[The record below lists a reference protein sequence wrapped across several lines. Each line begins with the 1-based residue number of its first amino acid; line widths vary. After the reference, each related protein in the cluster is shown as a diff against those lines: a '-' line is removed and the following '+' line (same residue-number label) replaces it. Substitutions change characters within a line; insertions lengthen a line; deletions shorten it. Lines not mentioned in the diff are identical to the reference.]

1 MQRCGHWETALPII
15 RKSERNT
22 MQNQNCWPLPGTLEK
37 LKFAVHYGADA
48 VYIAGKRYGLRA
60 FAGNFD
66 SQQMAE
72 GIAYAHSR
80 QVKVY
85 VTVNIFSH
93 NEDLQGMEEYLQELL
108 ELGVDAII
116 VSDPGIIRIAREKV
130 PDLPVHISTQANTT
144 NWSAVQLWKD
154 LGAERVVLARELTLP
169 EIQEIK
175 KRVDIELETFCTWC
189 YVHLLFGPLSA
200 QQLYDGAGF

>member
-1 MQRCGHWETALPII
+1 MQKPELLAPA
-15 RKSERNT
+15 
-22 MQNQNCWPLPGTLEK
+22 GTLEK

-93 NEDLQGMEEYLQELL
+93 NEDLRGI
-108 ELGVDAII
+108 GGIFT
-116 VSDPGIIRIAREKV
+116 GIIGIRCGCHYRVRSRYYSDCSRK
-130 PDLPVHISTQANTT
+130 
-144 NWSAVQLWKD
+144 SA
-154 LGAERVVLARELTLP
+154 
-169 EIQEIK
+169 
-175 KRVDIELETFCTWC
+175 
-189 YVHLLFGPLSA
+189 
-200 QQLYDGAGF
+200 

>member
-1 MQRCGHWETALPII
+1 MPL
-15 RKSERNT
+15 SEKVRRNT
-22 MQNQNCWPLPGTLEK
+22 IQKPELLAPAGTLEK

-116 VSDPGIIRIAREKV
+116 VSDPGIIRIAREKCLICRCISV
-130 PDLPVHISTQANTT
+130 HRQILPI
-144 NWSAVQLWKD
+144 
-154 LGAERVVLARELTLP
+154 
-169 EIQEIK
+169 
-175 KRVDIELETFCTWC
+175 
-189 YVHLLFGPLSA
+189 GPLFN
-200 QQLYDGAGF
+200 YGRT